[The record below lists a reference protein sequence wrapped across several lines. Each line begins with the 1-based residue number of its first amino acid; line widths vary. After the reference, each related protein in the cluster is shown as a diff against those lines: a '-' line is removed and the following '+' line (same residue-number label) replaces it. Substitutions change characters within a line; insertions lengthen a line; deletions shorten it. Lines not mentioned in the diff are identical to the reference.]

1 MPTIQL
7 ARPTTGDAELEQ
19 ALGHQIERRTE
30 GRVGRPHIAVRP
42 EGIVVAGTA
51 PSYYLKQLILEAVLD
66 VTRTRTA
73 RPVALRIRVARHAG
87 TATVESQG

>member
-1 MPTIQL
+1 MPTSELVRQ
-7 ARPTTGDAELEQ
+7 ATGDAELEQ

-30 GRVGRPHIAVRP
+30 GRVGRPYIAVRP

-66 VTRTRTA
+66 VTRTRAA
-73 RPVALRIRVARHAG
+73 RPVALRIRVAQHSG
-87 TATVESQG
+87 ATIESQG